1 MLLVNQKLHVK
12 LRAVL
17 SCTNWYYNLSFMR
30 YASLSKHTYILR
42 ETGVLS
48 YLFENR
54 GFCLTEVPIAS
65 IV

>member
-42 ETGVLS
+42 ETGVLLS
-48 YLFENR
+48 NLFENR
-54 GFCLTEVPIAS
+54 EVF
-65 IV
+65 V